1 MFIYYYVFINHE
13 WSIFEN
19 LNSFYVASEES
30 TQHLFNKSNDIDI
43 FS

>member
-1 MFIYYYVFINHE
+1 MNEVFRLLSTSQNILEH
-13 WSIFEN
+13 

-30 TQHLFNKSNDIDI
+30 RQHLFNKSNDIDI